1 MVGVVESGKS
11 RTLPSKLA
19 GTLALPQMTS
29 SAAVSPVVRF
39 DPRRLSLLL
48 TDIWLLKKITTNA
61 RNAQINAEVNAGRG
75 IDAN

>member
-19 GTLALPQMTS
+19 CTLALPQMTS
-29 SAAVSPVVRF
+29 NAAVSPGVRF
-39 DPRRLSLLL
+39 DPWRLSLLL
-48 TDIWLLKKITTNA
+48 TDIWLLKQIATNA
-61 RNAQINAEVNAGRG
+61 RDAQINAEVNAVCG